1 MRAVGLAL
9 TLVGVRAKF
18 TPLED
23 SMFEELEA
31 EEREKQASRK
41 KRIWMSAYIIAA
53 VVVVVALVYV
63 ILGPRAK
70 TAVRVQ
76 SPAPAAKKA
85 PPDPVHDLKVVH
97 AVMGKDVSGVRVIW
111 SVQLRNKSAVYTYS
125 DIQYEASFIGLDG
138 RILGVSRDTIRDSIG
153 PGEEK
158 RVPQFIDGL
167 YDAHA
172 STYLFVLTGAK
183 ATTQ

>member
-1 MRAVGLAL
+1 VGFAL

-18 TPLED
+18 TPLEG
-23 SMFEELEA
+23 SMFEGLEA

-41 KRIWMSAYIIAA
+41 KRIWISVYIIAA

-63 ILGPRAK
+63 MSRARAK
-70 TAVRVQ
+70 TPVRVQ
-76 SPAPAAKKA
+76 APAPAAKAA
-85 PPDPVHDLKVVH
+85 PPNALRDLKVVH
-97 AVMGKDVSGVRVIW
+97 ATMGKDVSGVRVMW
-111 SVQLRNKSAVYTYS
+111 SVQLRNKSTVYTYT
-125 DIQYEASFIGLDG
+125 DIEYEASLIGLDG
-138 RILGVSRDTIRDSIG
+138 KILGVNRDTIKDSIG

-158 RVPQFIDGL
+158 RLREFIDGF
-167 YDAHA
+167 YDARA